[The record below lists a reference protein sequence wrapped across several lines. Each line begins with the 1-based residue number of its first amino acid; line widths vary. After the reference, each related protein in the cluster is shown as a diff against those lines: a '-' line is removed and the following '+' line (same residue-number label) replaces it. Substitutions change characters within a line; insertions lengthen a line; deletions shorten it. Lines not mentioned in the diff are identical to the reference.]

1 MHCLALKQLLWVAV
15 LMTWIPDSVI
25 RHLRGG
31 IGVSLDSATG
41 RAQWV
46 VAATGGDRKQWNIT
60 NHLYPGYIHLSS
72 IYQPFINH

>member
-1 MHCLALKQLLWVAV
+1 MHCLALKLLWVAV

-41 RAQWV
+41 AQWI
-46 VAATGGDRKQWNIT
+46 VAVTGGRRKQWNIA
-60 NHLYPGYIHLSS
+60 NHLYPGYIHLST
-72 IYQPFINH
+72 IY